1 MAHRLQRRDFLASGA
16 AIAATAAAFN
26 PCEHAASASPLESAV
41 PASESPFRYC
51 LNMGTVMGHKL
62 NAADEAELAAK
73 AGYSGIEPWIRNV
86 RQYVESGHTAKELG
100 KRIADLGLTVEG
112 AIGFAAWA
120 VDDDAKR
127 ASGLEEFQRDMELIA
142 AIGGKR
148 IAASPAGINQTAGV
162 NLDRVAQRYRSLLEL
177 GRQMGVIPQLEIW
190 GSSLSLSRTSDAAFV
205 AIQAD
210 HPDACVLLDIF
221 HLFRGGSGFH
231 GLKLLNGA
239 AMHVFHMNDYPAHPE
254 REQQNDSH
262 RVFPG
267 DGVAPFTQILADLA
281 RSGFRGALSLEL
293 FNRDYWQQDALQVA
307 RTGLEKMKSVAQ
319 RALANPPQ

>member
-1 MAHRLQRRDFLASGA
+1 MAHRLQRRDFLATGA
-16 AIAATAAAFN
+16 AIAATKAAFN
-26 PCEHAASASPLESAV
+26 SCERAALAAPPESSA
-41 PASESPFRYC
+41 PAAESPFRYC

-127 ASGLEEFQRDMELIA
+127 ASGLEEFKRDMELIA
-142 AIGGKR
+142 QIGGKR

-162 NLDRVAQRYRSLLEL
+162 NLDRVAERYRTLLEL
-177 GRQMGVIPQLEIW
+177 GRQMGVVPQLEIW
-190 GSSLSLSRTSDAAFV
+190 GAALSLSRTSDAAYV

-210 HPDACVLLDIF
+210 HPDACVLLDVF
-221 HLFRGGSGFH
+221 HLFRGASGFQ
-231 GLKLLNGA
+231 GLKLLNGSA
-239 AMHVFHMNDYPAHPE
+239 IHVFHMNDYPAQPA

-262 RVFPG
+262 RIFPG

-281 RSGFRGALSLEL
+281 HSGFRGALSLEL

-307 RTGLEKMKSVAQ
+307 RTGLEKMRAVAG
-319 RALANPPQ
+319 RALEKSSQ